1 MTDSERLPELGRALF
16 VERGVDPSRATT
28 QQLAAAHCAA
38 EIARTTLEV
47 SQHATERLSQDPM
60 WGLVLSALWR
70 VQEYAEGSIA
80 TSLVS
85 LPAAEIAS
93 RTVVE
98 GSINVQFILSGEP
111 KQRLHS
117 YFCAYLQQEEE
128 QNKKWTTAIAALQP
142 GDEVDEHDRGIAQKA
157 KAIALQ
163 RSVVDQWFGEVGVNT
178 TRPMHWPNVFERF
191 NAVGQAIEY
200 RTTYAALCS
209 QVHNDAE
216 DLINS
221 FVIQATGN
229 QAAIDSLRRETQAFS
244 WFAVMLGLRHYAR
257 AAAAYWRYFDLLP
270 GSLVQHLC
278 SSVDLLAADAAER
291 VRGSVNECDKDG

>member
-1 MTDSERLPELGRALF
+1 MTDSEPSLELGRELF
-16 VERGVDPSRATT
+16 VERGVDPSRATP

-38 EIARTTLEV
+38 EIARATLDL
-47 SQHATERLSQDPM
+47 SQHATERLTQDPV

-117 YFCAYLQQEEE
+117 YFCAYLQQEED
-128 QNKKWTTAIAALQP
+128 QTKKWSTEIAVLRSA
-142 GDEVDEHDRGIAQKA
+142 DEADEHCRGIAQKS
-157 KAIALQ
+157 KVIALQ
-163 RSVVDQWFGEVGVNT
+163 RRVVDQWFRELGVNT
-178 TRPMHWPNVFERF
+178 TKPMHWGNVFERF
-191 NAVGQAIEY
+191 AAVGQAIEY

-209 QVHNDAE
+209 QAHNDAE

-229 QAAIDSLRRETQAFS
+229 QGALDSLRRETQAFS

-257 AAAAYWRYFDLLP
+257 AAAAYWKHFDLLP
-270 GSLVQHLC
+270 DSLVQHLC
-278 SSVDLLAADAAER
+278 SSADLLAADAAER
-291 VRGSVNECDKDG
+291 VRGSVAG